1 MAGFGGA
8 LGPAQPPERKILET
22 PWEEQLAVLDE
33 LGFWGARAWSD
44 VPVDLEANE
53 AGAEL
58 FREMIRRTV
67 HDPDVAERLSP
78 RGYPIGCKRPVFGA
92 DYYETFNRDNVT
104 LVDLRR
110 GAIESITPDGH
121 PDRRRA
127 TSSSTSSSSPPA
139 STR

>member
-1 MAGFGGA
+1 MF
-8 LGPAQPPERKILET
+8 
-22 PWEEQLAVLDE
+22 
-33 LGFWGARAWSD
+33 
-44 VPVDLEANE
+44 VDLEANE

-67 HDPDVAERLSP
+67 DDPEVAEALSP
-78 RGYPIGCKRPVFGA
+78 RGYPIGCKRLVFDV

-110 GAIESITPDGH
+110 GAIESITPTGH
-121 PDRRRA
+121 PHRSRA

-139 STR
+139 STP